1 LRYSEL
7 MALDPDKIDADF
19 YAALRRHYSDDEI
32 VELGAFIGFNIGYH
46 TFFGTLKFYPMFGP
60 DGRLVSQEE
69 SARLYGAV
77 PVSLGSHHAAAVAAS
92 AEGPG
97 ASPDVR
103 LPGESRDPD
112 AMGITPDVRLPGVE
126 GLPRKVSIRGRD
138 PDDSARPR
146 TAFAG
151 VMKPLP
157 LKDVHDAE
165 LMALIQRG
173 EALGVPDHHFSLTL
187 ARAPQHA
194 KAVLRAM
201 LVSHA
206 DGNVD
211 HKLKEVIRV
220 QLARTAG
227 DVYFAALRSRKAL
240 EAGLTEAAIAA
251 GAARSIDESRFSA
264 AERWAL
270 RYAHELYLN
279 PENVDAACY
288 AEGKRH
294 YSEAGIMELG
304 AFIALHYGMQVFA
317 RTLRIVPAR
326 T

>member
-1 LRYSEL
+1 MRYSEL
-7 MALDPDKIDADF
+7 MALDPDRIDADF
-19 YAALRRHYSDDEI
+19 YAALRRHYSDEEI

-46 TFFGTLKFYPMFGP
+46 TFFGTLKFYPMFAP

-77 PVSLGSHHAAAVAAS
+77 PVSLGTHHAATAAKS
-92 AEGPG
+92 SDGIGASPDKRLPGHGPLP

-103 LPGESRDPD
+103 LRAESRDPD
-112 AMGITPDVRLPGVE
+112 TSETPLATKPVPVPLNEVR
-126 GLPRKVSIRGRD
+126 
-138 PDDSARPR
+138 
-146 TAFAG
+146 
-151 VMKPLP
+151 
-157 LKDVHDAE
+157 DAE
-165 LMALIQRG
+165 LLALIERCV
-173 EALGVPDHHFSLTL
+173 ALGVPDHQFSLIL

-227 DVYFAALRSRKAL
+227 DAYFAALRSRKAL
-240 EAGLTEAAIAA
+240 EAGLAEAVITA
-251 GAARSIDESRFSA
+251 GAGKTIDESRFNA

-270 RYAHELYLN
+270 RYARELYLN
-279 PENVDAACY
+279 PEKIDAACY

-294 YSEAGIMELG
+294 YSEAAIMELG
-304 AFIALHYGMQVFA
+304 AFIALHYGMQAFA
-317 RTLRIVPAR
+317 RTLRIVP

>member
-1 LRYSEL
+1 MRYSEL

-19 YAALRRHYSDDEI
+19 HATLRRHYSDEEI

-46 TFFGTLKFYPMFGP
+46 TFFGTLKFYPMFAP

-69 SARLYGAV
+69 SARLYGAA
-77 PVSLGSHHAAAVAAS
+77 PVSLGSHHAATAAGS
-92 AEGPG
+92 NDGIG
-97 ASPDVR
+97 ASVVPGESHPDAVGTPPAVR
-103 LPGESRDPD
+103 LPGAS
-112 AMGITPDVRLPGVE
+112 
-126 GLPRKVSIRGRD
+126 RD
-138 PDDSARPR
+138 PDDSEGPATP
-146 TAFAG
+146 ASAG
-151 VMKPLP
+151 ATTPLP
-157 LKDVHDAE
+157 LQEVRDAE
-165 LMALIQRG
+165 LLALIERG
-173 EALGVPDHHFSLTL
+173 AALGVPDHSFSLTL
-187 ARAPQHA
+187 ARAPRHA

-201 LVSHA
+201 LASHA

-240 EAGLTEAAIAA
+240 AAGLAEAAIAA
-251 GAARSIDESRFSA
+251 GAAKSIDESGFSA

-270 RYAHELYLN
+270 RYARELYLN
-279 PENVDAACY
+279 PENVDAAFY
-288 AEGKRH
+288 AEGERH

-317 RTLRIVPAR
+317 RTLRIIPTR